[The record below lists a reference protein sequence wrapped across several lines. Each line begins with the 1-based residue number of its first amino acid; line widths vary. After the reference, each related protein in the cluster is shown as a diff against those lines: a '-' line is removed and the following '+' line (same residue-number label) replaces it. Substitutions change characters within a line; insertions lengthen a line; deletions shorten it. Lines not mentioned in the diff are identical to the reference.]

1 MMIKA
6 TLKYVHPISLV
17 TEKIKSLLGEIIHL
31 TLFFT
36 PQTKRMSEEEAT
48 YYYRQDKEPAGRNKS
63 PDSYGYRSYKKND
76 GRNHSLDSFGYRRD
90 KETVGRNNS
99 PHSMASNGARP
110 VPRSLLQTVRKL
122 RICRNSSQLKWRKQ

>member
-1 MMIKA
+1 MMVKE
-6 TLKYVHPISLV
+6 TLKNVHPISLV

-48 YYYRQDKEPAGRNKS
+48 YYYRQDKEPVGRNKS
-63 PDSYGYRSYKKND
+63 PDSHGCRRYKKTD

-90 KETVGRNNS
+90 KETWE
-99 PHSMASNGARP
+99 
-110 VPRSLLQTVRKL
+110 K
-122 RICRNSSQLKWRKQ
+122 